1 MRRYRSVF
9 FSSLLLA
16 AITFVAYR
24 WADLLQLSV
33 HAYTPLLASVSVAP
47 GERLPGLTTQVVMV
61 VVSGISYRETVVQDM
76 PIWQSLA
83 DVGAA
88 APVQVRPPAYWP
100 SVWTTLLS
108 GAGNE
113 INRAPLLLPNA
124 GSALDLKIDN
134 VLVAAKEAGL
144 RIAAAT
150 SADRAPLFMS
160 VDWDAKYFAQGDAG
174 EIDAQI
180 VEAALGFI
188 AERHYHLVIVHLGL
202 PEAIGQQYGTSG
214 PAYRAALRQVDSYVR
229 QIVRQMDLGES
240 VLLLTSD
247 GALLSDGRPAGGQ
260 NNLPTL
266 PLVMAGQGI
275 VTGEYSPV
283 RLDDVGPTLAALL
296 GTRLPVMAEGYP
308 LFDMMQLQ
316 GEALAHSW
324 LLLAT
329 QRVAWAQAYLQAL
342 QQSSSQEL
350 LQQDLH
356 TAVSS
361 FRRGNNPGAIAAAQL
376 VSKEA
381 TVVTAMARNARVEAE
396 RWPRAFLLAIGIIA
410 PLMFF
415 WMRRP
420 ARAGLILIAAL
431 AAMTVIYALY
441 GLNGQDFSLALLS
454 DVTGYLGMP
463 LTRDV
468 WIGLMVGSLIV
479 LFGFLSVPPSRWQAA
494 LTTTCDYTLFVC
506 YVAALPVL
514 AAYWQ
519 HGAWITWY
527 LPDPLM
533 LALQTLA
540 LHHLVALGV
549 ASLPLPWLLGLIVWF
564 RGRRR
569 AQASGRTREWDPIA
583 YLRR

>member
-16 AITFVAYR
+16 AIAFVAYR

-33 HAYTPLLASVSVAP
+33 RVYTSPLASVSITP

-61 VVSGISYRETVVQDM
+61 VVSGVSYRETVVQDM
-76 PIWQSLA
+76 PVWQSLV

-100 SVWTTLLS
+100 SVWTALLS

-124 GSALDLKIDN
+124 GSAFDLKIDN
-134 VLVAAKEAGL
+134 ILVAAKEVGL

-150 SADRAPLFMS
+150 SADRASLFMS
-160 VDWDAKYFAQGDAG
+160 VDWDAKYFAQGDVG
-174 EIDAQI
+174 ETDAQV

-188 AERHYHLVIVHLGL
+188 AEQQYHLVLVHLGL
-202 PEAIGQQYGTSG
+202 PEAVGRQYGTSG

-229 QIVRQMDLGES
+229 QIVRQMNLGES

-247 GALLSDGRPAGGQ
+247 GALLSDGRLAGGQ

-266 PLVMAGQGI
+266 PLVMVGQGI

-283 RLDDVGPTLAALL
+283 WLDDIAPTLAVLL
-296 GTRLPVMAEGYP
+296 GTRLPVMTEGYP

-316 GEALAHSW
+316 GEALARSW
-324 LLLAT
+324 LLVAT

-342 QQSSSQEL
+342 QQSTSQEL

-356 TAVSS
+356 TAVSL
-361 FRRGNNPGAIAAAQL
+361 FRRGNNPGAVAAAQL
-376 VSKEA
+376 VSEEVTA
-381 TVVTAMARNARVEAE
+381 ITAMARNARVEAE

-415 WMRRP
+415 WIRRP
-420 ARAGLILIAAL
+420 ACTGVILIAAL
-431 AAMTVIYALY
+431 AAMTVMYALY

-454 DVTGYLGMP
+454 DVVGYLGMP

-468 WIGLMVGSLIV
+468 LIGLVVGSLIV
-479 LFGFLSVPPSRWQAA
+479 FFRFLSVPPSRWQAV
-494 LTTTCDYTLFVC
+494 LTTTCDYTLLVC
-506 YVAALPVL
+506 YIAALPVL
-514 AAYWQ
+514 IAYWQ

-549 ASLPLPWLLGLIVWF
+549 ASLPLPWLLGLIIWF
-564 RGRRR
+564 RERRR
-569 AQASGRTREWDPIA
+569 SQASGRTREWDPIA